1 MEKLSAKHP
10 LQSVKK
16 KLTMNKK
23 QLKKIIIK
31 INNSEEIKNIEN
43 HTWDSLAHLS
53 ILMELEKL
61 FPNKITSIK
70 GIAEANNYKDI
81 ENILIS
87 KKLLLND

>member
-1 MEKLSAKHP
+1 M
-10 LQSVKK
+10 QFVKNQ

-23 QLKKIIIK
+23 KLRKIIKKII
-31 INNSEEIKNIEN
+31 NSKEIKNIED

-61 FPNKITSIK
+61 FPNKITSIEK
-70 GIAEANNYKDI
+70 IAEANNYKDI
-81 ENILIS
+81 ESILIS